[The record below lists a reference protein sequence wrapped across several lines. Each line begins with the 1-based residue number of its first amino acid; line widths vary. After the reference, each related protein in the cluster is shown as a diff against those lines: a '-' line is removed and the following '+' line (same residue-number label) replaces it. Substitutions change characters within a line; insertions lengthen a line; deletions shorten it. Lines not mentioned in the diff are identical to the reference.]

1 MNLTYEGE
9 IHFFSID
16 DCDVIELNKYLMPV
30 ECGTSATGFPSPADD
45 YVDIMLDLNDFHG
58 IKKHTCY
65 LVEARGDS
73 MIDAGITDRDI
84 LIVDT
89 TLDYRENDIVIC
101 SLNNFYMAKIIKR
114 FKDKLFLMS
123 KNPNFEP
130 VEIQEYD
137 DFRVFGV
144 VKGLS
149 RKFR

>member
-1 MNLTYEGE
+1 
-9 IHFFSID
+9 
-16 DCDVIELNKYLMPV
+16 
-30 ECGTSATGFPSPADD
+30 
-45 YVDIMLDLNDFHG
+45 
-58 IKKHTCY
+58 
-65 LVEARGDS
+65 VEARGDS

-114 FKDKLFLMS
+114 LQNKLFLMS
-123 KNPNFEP
+123 KNPNFDP
-130 VEIQEYD
+130 VEIQESD

>member
-1 MNLTYEGE
+1 M
-9 IHFFSID
+9 
-16 DCDVIELNKYLMPV
+16 V
-30 ECGTSATGFPSPADD
+30 
-45 YVDIMLDLNDFHG
+45 
-58 IKKHTCY
+58 
-65 LVEARGDS
+65 
-73 MIDAGITDRDI
+73 DAGITDRDI

-114 FKDKLFLMS
+114 FQNKLFLMS

-130 VEIQEYD
+130 VEIQESD